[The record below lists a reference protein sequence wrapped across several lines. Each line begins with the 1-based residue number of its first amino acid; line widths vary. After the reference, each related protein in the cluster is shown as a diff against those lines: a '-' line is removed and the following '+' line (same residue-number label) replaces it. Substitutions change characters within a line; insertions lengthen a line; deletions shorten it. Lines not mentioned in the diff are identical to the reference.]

1 MTDRYDVTA
10 LLTFA
15 TALFCRAGLEREKAE
30 VVAEVLL
37 EGDLL
42 GQTTHGLALLGAYLD
57 EAASGRV
64 AGSGSPVVLAETPVA
79 QTWDGG
85 RLPGPWLVRRAADWA
100 SAAAQIYGLGAVAIR
115 RSGHIGC
122 LAAYVERIVARGQL
136 LLLASSDPS
145 TASVAPFGGTSR
157 VITPNPIAAGWPTG
171 ASPVMMDVSTSITT
185 NGMTARLAKEGRRF
199 GYDCLLDAKGTPTAD
214 PTVFFAD
221 PPGTLLPLGG
231 AEAGHKGYAL
241 GLLVEALTSALAG
254 HGRADVPSEW
264 GASVFVQVI
273 DPERFGG
280 RSAFERETG
289 WLANTVRSN
298 RAADPV
304 NPPRLPGERALG
316 KKAEQMA
323 RGVELHAAIPPMLTD
338 RAAQAGLTMPQP
350 IR

>member
-1 MTDRYDVTA
+1 MTDRYDATA
-10 LLTFA
+10 LLSLA
-15 TALFCRAGLEREKAE
+15 TSLFRHAGFDPEKAA
-30 VVAEVLL
+30 VVASVLL

-57 EAASGRV
+57 EAEPGRV
-64 AGSGSPVVLAETPVA
+64 TGSGDPVVLADTPVA

-100 SAAAQIYGLGAVAIR
+100 SDAAVTYGLGAVAIR

-122 LAAYVERIVARGQL
+122 LAAYVERIAARGQM

-171 ASPVMMDVSTSITT
+171 RRPVILDVSTSITT
-185 NGMTARLAKEGRRF
+185 NGMTARLAKEGRQF
-199 GYDCLLDAKGTPTAD
+199 GHPCLLDAAGTPTAD
-214 PTVFFAD
+214 PAVFFAD

-273 DPERFGG
+273 DPARFGG
-280 RSAFERETG
+280 RPSFERETG
-289 WLANTVRSN
+289 WLADAVHANKPAEPGRS
-298 RAADPV
+298 
-304 NPPRLPGERALG
+304 PRMPGERALAR
-316 KKAEQMA
+316 KAEQL
-323 RGVELHAAIPPMLTD
+323 RHGVTLHPAILPILAD
-338 RAAQAGLTMPQP
+338 RASKAGLTMPAP
-350 IR
+350 LA